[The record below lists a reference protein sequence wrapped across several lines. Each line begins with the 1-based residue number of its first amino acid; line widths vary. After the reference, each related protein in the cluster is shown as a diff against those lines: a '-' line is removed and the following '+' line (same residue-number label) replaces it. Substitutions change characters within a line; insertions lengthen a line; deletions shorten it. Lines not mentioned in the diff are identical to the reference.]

1 MLFRKHALFVSC
13 VSSLFASLLVAQG
26 GAGAIDLNAR
36 ITATGGR
43 PEPVR
48 DFTFYVLTK
57 SYAEIVKEVEAQDV
71 LPTREEFIESL
82 KVSPQLKSW
91 MKEHDVL
98 DLAQIDLDKM
108 VTADNILQIPEF
120 LAAYQRSNS
129 GGVTAGLPN
138 PKFKDADRETN
149 PAKYEKQKQEYL
161 IALKKFIQSNPS
173 TVSGIELEL
182 GTVNPKTQ
190 WDKIHFEHRKKI
202 AQMAPDTAQAK
213 YLAGKV
219 DTDLEG
225 RAFVSGIPAGTYWV
239 STLGTDAS
247 SGDRRFRWNLPAK
260 VESGRTTR
268 VDLTNVNGIDANA
281 NQP

>member
-1 MLFRKHALFVSC
+1 MNV
-13 VSSLFASLLVAQG
+13 
-26 GAGAIDLNAR
+26 R

-57 SYAEIVKEVEAQDV
+57 SYAEIIKEVETQDV

-82 KVSPQLKSW
+82 KISPQLKSW
-91 MKEHDVL
+91 MKEHDVM
-98 DLAQIDLDKM
+98 DLAQIDLYKM

-138 PKFKDADRETN
+138 PKFKDADKETN

-182 GTVNPKTQ
+182 AAVNPKSQ
-190 WDKIHFEHRKKI
+190 LDKIHFEHRKKI
-202 AQMAPDTAQAK
+202 AQMAADTA
-213 YLAGKV
+213 
-219 DTDLEG
+219 
-225 RAFVSGIPAGTYWV
+225 
-239 STLGTDAS
+239 
-247 SGDRRFRWNLPAK
+247 
-260 VESGRTTR
+260 
-268 VDLTNVNGIDANA
+268 
-281 NQP
+281 